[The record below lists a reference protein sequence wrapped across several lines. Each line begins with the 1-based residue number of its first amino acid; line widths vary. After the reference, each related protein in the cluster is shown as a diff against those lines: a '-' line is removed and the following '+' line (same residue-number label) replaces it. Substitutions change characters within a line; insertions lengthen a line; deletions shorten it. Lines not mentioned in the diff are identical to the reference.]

1 MEKAEIKGDYI
12 QLDQFLKREN
22 RIASGGETGFF
33 LEEHDVRLNGE
44 KSVRKG
50 KRFVPAIFWKLT
62 EKAVKLLGKGYEM

>member
-44 KSVRKG
+44 KVREKRKKLRPGDILEIDG
-50 KRFVPAIFWKLT
+50 KSCEIIGEGL
-62 EKAVKLLGKGYEM
+62 

>member
-22 RIASGGETGFF
+22 WIASGGETGFF

-44 KSVRKG
+44 KVREKRKKLRPGDILEIDG
-50 KRFVPAIFWKLT
+50 KSCEIIGERL
-62 EKAVKLLGKGYEM
+62 